1 MDEKK
6 GVGAELQSNAHC
18 YITGKKTVRYQ
29 HQKWSIVNHVI
40 YQSILPRHFKAHDL

>member
-18 YITGKKTVRYQ
+18 YITGKKTVISTPKMVYSQ
-29 HQKWSIVNHVI
+29 
-40 YQSILPRHFKAHDL
+40 PRHISINTPKTF

>member
-18 YITGKKTVRYQ
+18 YITGKKLCQISTPKMVYSQ
-29 HQKWSIVNHVI
+29 
-40 YQSILPRHFKAHDL
+40 PRHISINTPKTF

>member
-18 YITGKKTVRYQ
+18 YITGKKNCHINT
-29 HQKWSIVNHVI
+29 KNG
-40 YQSILPRHFKAHDL
+40 L